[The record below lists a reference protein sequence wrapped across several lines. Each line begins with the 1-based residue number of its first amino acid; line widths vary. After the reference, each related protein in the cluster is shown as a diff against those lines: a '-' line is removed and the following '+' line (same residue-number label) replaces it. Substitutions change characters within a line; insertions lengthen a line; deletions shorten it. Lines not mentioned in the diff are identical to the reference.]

1 MVESSLLTHLVD
13 EVHFYHG
20 CGQPSSEF
28 EISNLQDFG
37 NIVLIYLILRTKGIS
52 LGAGFSEDSLHFD
65 GLVFGF
71 GLRFFGRLNS
81 LERDLHDTA

>member
-1 MVESSLLTHLVD
+1 LVKGSLLTHLVN

-37 NIVLIYLILRTKGIS
+37 NIVLIYLILRAKGIS

-65 GLVFGF
+65 GFVFGL
-71 GLRFFGRLNS
+71 GLRFFGRFYS
-81 LERDLHDTA
+81 FERDLHDTA